1 MIRLKGFNMERLYL
15 LSSFV
20 LAVMVLSQWTISTIL
35 MLLILAT
42 PTSIF
47 GSYLVYATFIRRKE
61 DGSIAFLVPFL
72 FGLVLISV
80 TVKCLSVIYQII

>member
-1 MIRLKGFNMERLYL
+1 MKRLYL
-15 LSSFV
+15 LSSFALV
-20 LAVMVLSQWTISTIL
+20 VIVVIVMSQWTIATIL

-42 PTSIF
+42 STSIF

-72 FGLVLISV
+72 FGVCLLFV
-80 TVKCLSVIYQII
+80 TIKCLSVIYQII